1 MIKVKYFFISIF
13 LFLTFI
19 IPINALGN
27 IADFSKKGSVEIILN
42 ENKESIK
49 NMEITIY
56 QIALAK
62 EIDNN
67 LSFEYVDELKKCNAD
82 INNLTNNN
90 LSIEILKCINNEK
103 VDITKIPNKFGI
115 VKFDNLPLGLYLVK
129 QGKKIEGLL
138 SFEPFLIATPKLE
151 KNNWI
156 YDILAKPKT
165 EIYELIDIKVNKV
178 WNTKS
183 EKIPEKV
190 TIQLYKDLELIDTVI
205 LNNNNNWTHIW
216 NKMERN
222 DKYIVKEIDIP
233 KGYVVSYEKNKYNF
247 TVINTNK
254 LPETGQKYYLIYIFA
269 SMGLIFML
277 LGFIKLKKEVK

>member
-82 INNLTNNN
+82 INDLTNNN
-90 LSIEILKCINNEK
+90 LSIEILKCINDEK
-103 VDITKIPNKFGI
+103 VGITKISNEF
-115 VKFDNLPLGLYLVK
+115 VKFDTLPLGLYLIK
-129 QGKKIEGLL
+129 QEKKIEGLL
-138 SFEPFLIATPKLE
+138 SFEPFLIVTPKLE
-151 KNNWI
+151 KNNWV
-156 YDILAKPKT
+156 YDIKAKPKT

-190 TIQLYKDLELIDTVI
+190 TIQLYKDLEIIDTVI

-216 NKMERN
+216 DKMEKS
-222 DKYIVKEIDIP
+222 DKYSVKEIDIP
-233 KGYVVSYEKNKYNF
+233 KGYTVSYKKNEYNF

-254 LPETGQKYYLIYIFA
+254 LPETGQNYYPIYIFF
-269 SMGLIFML
+269 SIGLIFIL
-277 LGFIKLKKEVK
+277 LGFIQLKKEVK